1 MDKISEN
8 ILRKFT
14 VKQRGGCDEKIFET
28 KKRQTGK
35 KILKKYIF
43 VVLRVVQSLAGR
55 DSNVLSFN
63 LIIK

>member
-1 MDKISEN
+1 MDTISEN

-14 VKQRGGCDEKIFET
+14 VKQRGGYDEKIFET